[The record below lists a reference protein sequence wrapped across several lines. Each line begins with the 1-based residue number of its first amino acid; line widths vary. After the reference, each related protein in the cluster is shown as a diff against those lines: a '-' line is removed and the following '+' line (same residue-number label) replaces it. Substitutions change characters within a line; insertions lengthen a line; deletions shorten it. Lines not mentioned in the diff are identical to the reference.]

1 MRSIPTTETLEI
13 EFKSDVKSYPDH
25 DLVEEIVGMTNTV
38 GGVLFLGV
46 EDDGTITGIQKKHK
60 DAVGVTALIANS
72 TVPPISVRAEVI
84 KEEKEVLKIEIPRS
98 RGVVSTSSGKILR
111 RRLKLDGSPEVIPMY
126 SYEIPSRLS
135 ELGLL
140 DFSAQPLAGAVLE
153 DLNPNQRIRL
163 RRIIQNRQGGE
174 KALLTLQDDELDIA
188 LRLVTEV
195 AGKYVPTMTGM
206 LLIGKEERIA
216 ELMPTARSTFQV
228 LEGTAVRINEE
239 SSKPLLEL
247 FENYETYLKAWNPER
262 ETEYGLFR
270 IPIPEFDWA
279 AYREGLV
286 NAFCHRDYT
295 MLGSVRVLIDDE
307 GMSISNPGGFI
318 DGVNLKNLLTVEP
331 HGRNPALTDAMKR
344 IGLAEKTGRG
354 IDRIYEG
361 SIIFGRP
368 WPDYTESTSRTVKLF
383 IQRAKANLPFAKLI
397 ADEQKRQ
404 QKTLS
409 IYTLM
414 ILSLLNGERRCSL
427 DRIIEVTNLSENK
440 VRAAVENMIE
450 TGLLE
455 ASGNGKNR
463 SFILG
468 KQIYQE
474 ANESIKYVRQTDID
488 SIRRPELIMKL
499 AETQQ
504 GIITKQDVMDLFKI
518 SPAQAYSLLKQL
530 KNENKITLLNGGKY
544 ARYRI
549 VE

>member
-1 MRSIPTTETLEI
+1 MTL
-13 EFKSDVKSYPDH
+13 
-25 DLVEEIVGMTNTV
+25 
-38 GGVLFLGV
+38 
-46 EDDGTITGIQKKHK
+46 
-60 DAVGVTALIANS
+60 
-72 TVPPISVRAEVI
+72 PISVRAEVI

-140 DFSAQPLAGAVLE
+140 DFSAQPLAGAVLD
-153 DLNPNQRIRL
+153 DLDPNQRIRL

-174 KALLTLQDDELDIA
+174 KALLTLPDDELDIA

-228 LEGTAVRINEE
+228 LEGTAVRINED

-262 ETEYGLFR
+262 ETEYGFFR

-307 GMSISNPGGFI
+307 GMVISNPGGFI

-331 HGRNPALTDAMKR
+331 HGRNPALADAMKR

-404 QKTLS
+404 QKPLS

-450 TGLLE
+450 IGLIE

-468 KQIYQE
+468 KKVYRE